1 MELKL
6 IPIPENGIMMEAQF
20 ETAACKDML
29 HVWKE
34 FYPKIGFNFPWIG
47 YFIQND
53 ANMVV
58 GTCALILEANKQ
70 RAEISYFTFSEFEG
84 LGIATNACKMLINIA
99 RQTNL
104 NIIIFAKTAPEKNA
118 SVRILEK
125 NRFIFHKIVTDHEIG
140 EAWEWV
146 LKN

>member
-20 ETAACKDML
+20 ENAAFKDML